1 MSDYEKSMALL
12 LRANTFAPV
21 SRSRERH
28 VVSEIRWD
36 RVWLPIVLVIV
47 GWIALS
53 IDLPVAKWFLD
64 HNCPDPLA
72 RWFSLSEVMAHGLGV
87 VAIVAAVAF
96 LDPVRRAVIPRLLT
110 ASIGAGLLADF
121 CKLFVARAR
130 PHSFSFDGT
139 VADTFQQWLPL
150 VSGGSGLQGFPS
162 AHMATAVGLAIG
174 LAWLYPRGHWFFVFL
189 AVSAGGE
196 RVVSGNHFV
205 SDVAWGAAVGA
216 FCAIGVLEGGLL
228 APWFDRF
235 ERKCAKVS

>member
-1 MSDYEKSMALL
+1 MV
-12 LRANTFAPV
+12 FV
-21 SRSRERH
+21 
-28 VVSEIRWD
+28 
-36 RVWLPIVLVIV
+36 
-47 GWIALS
+47 
-53 IDLPVAKWFLD
+53 
-64 HNCPDPLA
+64 
-72 RWFSLSEVMAHGLGV
+72 
-87 VAIVAAVAF
+87 
-96 LDPVRRAVIPRLLT
+96 LT

-228 APWFDRF
+228 APWFDRN
-235 ERKCAKVS
+235 ERRWSLSSDR